1 MYTSNHAGAKRIWK
15 CQTVNCQNDN
25 GFEKSIIYFRTSGL
39 LHIYNI
45 YMCMYIYTYIVMP
58 PSYNLT
64 YILCNMI
71 YNMGEH
77 KL

>member
-1 MYTSNHAGAKRIWK
+1 MRKKNVE

-45 YMCMYIYTYIVMP
+45 YMRMYVYIY
-58 PSYNLT
+58 
-64 YILCNMI
+64 I
-71 YNMGEH
+71 YNFSFDENCRFFPC
-77 KL
+77 